1 MKSTSTCLYK
11 FKYYTAQGLLLVL
24 LLAKRRELLDVR
36 NSSTPGPTVTNRFCK
51 RPIASQTMPAVPRIY
66 SLFTYHSLT
75 LPSIRRQ
82 VLDQLLSPFTDDWP
96 HQHLHHADFQATN
109 SGIQG
114 AVLTSVSH
122 WLRCGHPRA
131 QRALNT
137 LRLISPPRII
147 QAPPPWYAQPCFL
160 FLTLL
165 PHILT
170 TLRNLPPSA
179 GSFEVTTN
187 DLNVQSL
194 DLEELI
200 SAAAFDLTLPL
211 AMGACRVILGSL
223 Q

>member
-1 MKSTSTCLYK
+1 MLDVCTIPRRSYVLLIMVCFMCRFFEKCIYNVSTAVQIKS
-11 FKYYTAQGLLLVL
+11 YTVQGLLLVL

-122 WLRCGHPRA
+122 
-131 QRALNT
+131 
-137 LRLISPPRII
+137 
-147 QAPPPWYAQPCFL
+147 
-160 FLTLL
+160 
-165 PHILT
+165 
-170 TLRNLPPSA
+170 
-179 GSFEVTTN
+179 
-187 DLNVQSL
+187 
-194 DLEELI
+194 
-200 SAAAFDLTLPL
+200 
-211 AMGACRVILGSL
+211 
-223 Q
+223 